1 MTTKRPVLQQPRP
14 NVKQINYLAKTFN
27 DFRAN
32 LLEFTKSYFPN
43 TYADFNETS
52 PGMMFIEMAAYL
64 GDVLSF
70 YIDNQFKENLLAYAD
85 QPENIITISQFLGY
99 KPKLVSPATVTAE
112 LSIIVPAVSLGGGVY
127 APNPKFLPTVGAGSV
142 FGSLDATVSTF
153 VLIED
158 VNFKNITVDDY
169 NVRTR
174 DGSSNPIDYI
184 VRKFANLVAAAE
196 KTTTFGFS
204 SPSRFSKVTLPDNN
218 VIGIQS
224 VIDSDGNRWYEVDY
238 LAQDVIM
245 DTVDVS
251 DNNEPGAMPAAGL
264 RLRRV
269 PRRFVTRIARDFR
282 TEMLFG
288 SGNTNDAE
296 VDLLVDARQ
305 VATAQYGTIISDTV
319 GNTALNNLNFLN
331 SYAYGLAPANTTLTV
346 RYLVGGGV
354 ASNANAETITEV
366 RNLIITDDITA
377 YSAGDTNSFNATV
390 GSLTV
395 LNEDPATGGGPGDTL
410 DEIRENALAFFNAQ
424 NRVVTAEDYVMRS
437 YAMPQ
442 KFGQVAKA
450 YALRDEQL
458 NSILSFRGNEFVQN
472 DVRPT
477 AVNLYTLGYDSNGKL
492 TALNTI
498 TKQNLGRYLSQYR
511 LLTDEIN
518 ILDAFVI
525 NIGVNF
531 SIRVFRNY
539 NVQDTL
545 ARCAGTV
552 QEYFD
557 LAKWTINQPIIIS
570 DLIYQMGSVEG
581 VQTVDDVTIFNKYE
595 FIDGPEY
602 QPYRYDITS
611 ATVGGVVYPSL
622 DPSIFE
628 LRYPKTDI
636 IGNAIQ

>member
-14 NVKQINYLAKTFN
+14 NVRQINYLSKTFGE
-27 DFRAN
+27 FRAN
-32 LLEFTKSYFPN
+32 LLDFAKSYFPN

-70 YIDNQFKENLLAYAD
+70 YIDNQFKENLLAYAE

-99 KPKLVSPATVTAE
+99 KPKLVSPAAVTAE
-112 LSIIVPAVSLGGGVY
+112 LSIIVPAVLVGSDY
-127 APNPKFLPTVGAGSV
+127 IPNPKYLPTVGVGSV
-142 FGSLDATVSTF
+142 FGSADASVSTF
-153 VLIED
+153 ILTED
-158 VNFKNITVDDY
+158 VNFKNITEDDY
-169 NVRTR
+169 NIRTR
-174 DGSSNPIDYI
+174 DGGNNPIDYI
-184 VRKFANLVAAAE
+184 VRKPANLVSATE

-204 SPSRFSKVTLPDNN
+204 SPSRFTKVTLDDTN
-218 VIGIQS
+218 VIGIQNI
-224 VIDSDGNRWYEVDY
+224 VDSDGNVWYEVDY

-251 DNNEPGAMPAAGL
+251 DNNEPGVMPSAGL

-269 PRRFVTRIARDFR
+269 PRRFVTRVSRDLK
-282 TEMLFG
+282 TELLFG

-296 VDLLVDARQ
+296 INLLVDSRQ
-305 VATAQYGTIISDTV
+305 VATAQYGNTITETV
-319 GNTALNNLNFLN
+319 GNTALNNLNFLD

-346 RYLVGGGV
+346 RYLIGGGV
-354 ASNANAETITEV
+354 ASNANAETITQI
-366 RNLIITDDITA
+366 RNLIITDDTTE
-377 YSAGDTNSFNATV
+377 YSPSDLNAFNSTV
-390 GSLTV
+390 GSIIV
-395 LNEDPATGGGPGDTL
+395 RNEQPATGGGPGDTL

-424 NRVVTAEDYVMRS
+424 NRVVTADDYVMRA
-437 YAMPQ
+437 YALPQ
-442 KFGQVAKA
+442 KYGQVAKA

-458 NSILSFRGNEFVQN
+458 NSILSFRGDEFVQN
-472 DVRPT
+472 DIRPT
-477 AVNLYTLGYDSNGKL
+477 AVNLYTLGYNRNGKL

-498 TKQNLGRYLSQYR
+498 TKENLGRYLSQYR

-518 ILDAFVI
+518 ILDAFII

-531 SIRVFRNY
+531 NIRVFRNY
-539 NVQDTL
+539 NIQDTL
-545 ARCAGTV
+545 ARCAGVV

-557 LAKWTINQPIIIS
+557 VSKWTINQPIIIS
-570 DLIYQMGSVEG
+570 DLIYEMGSVEG
-581 VQTVDDVTIFNKYE
+581 VQTVDNVVVFNKYE
-595 FIDGPEY
+595 FANGPEY
-602 QPYRYDITS
+602 QPHKYDITS
-611 ATVGGVVYPSL
+611 ATVNGVIYPSL